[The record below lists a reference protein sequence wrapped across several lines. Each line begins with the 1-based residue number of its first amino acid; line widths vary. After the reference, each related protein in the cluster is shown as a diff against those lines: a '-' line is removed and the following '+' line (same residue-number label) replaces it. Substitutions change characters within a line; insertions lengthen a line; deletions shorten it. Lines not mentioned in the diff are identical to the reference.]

1 MESAIDS
8 EFQHEICESGL
19 DNIDRQAA
27 NGELDDDGK
36 PKRTGTVW
44 TASAHIIT
52 AVISTGVLSL
62 AWSVAQLGW
71 IFGISIVLIFAAITL
86 YTANLLADCYRC
98 PDPITGKRN
107 YTYME
112 AVQNIL
118 GGEMY
123 MACGLVQNMSLI
135 GILIGYTITT
145 STSMV
150 AIHKSHC
157 FHKRGHEAPCKFSNN
172 PYMIA
177 LGIFEIFLSQIPN
190 FHELSWLS
198 SVAAIMSFGYA
209 SIGIGLS
216 FARVISGPRGRAT
229 MTGVEVGVDVSQSGK
244 IWRVCTAMGNIALAC
259 AYTFIAID
267 VQDTLKSSPPENK
280 VMKKANTIA
289 ISTMTV
295 FFLMCGCLGYAA
307 FGNEARGN
315 MLTGFGFYE
324 PFWLIDLGNI
334 MIVVH
339 LLGSYQVI
347 GQPVFRMLELWASM
361 RCPNS
366 KFVAVEYPLNIGK
379 IRFSINFLKL
389 IWRTIFVVI
398 ITALAMAMPF
408 FNEMLSLLGAIAFWP
423 VAVYFPVE
431 MYIAQK
437 KIRKRTFRWFGLQ
450 ILSSFCF
457 LVSLAAACGAI
468 QGLNKG
474 LHASKPFQF
483 KQ

>member
-44 TASAHIIT
+44 TASARIIT

-71 IFGISIVLIFAAITL
+71 IVGISIVLIFAAITL

-98 PDPITGKRN
+98 PDPITGRRN

-118 GGEMY
+118 GGEMS

-135 GILIGYTITT
+135 GILIGHTITT

-150 AIHKSHC
+150 
-157 FHKRGHEAPCKFSNN
+157 
-172 PYMIA
+172 
-177 LGIFEIFLSQIPN
+177 
-190 FHELSWLS
+190 
-198 SVAAIMSFGYA
+198 VAAIMSFGYA

-216 FARVISGPRGRAT
+216 FAR
-229 MTGVEVGVDVSQSGK
+229 
-244 IWRVCTAMGNIALAC
+244 
-259 AYTFIAID
+259 
-267 VQDTLKSSPPENK
+267 DTLKSSPPENK

-361 RCPNS
+361 RWPNS
-366 KFVAVEYPLNIGK
+366 KFVYVEYPLNIGK
-379 IRFSINFLKL
+379 IRFSINFLRL

-398 ITALAMAMPF
+398 ITVLAMAMPF

-437 KIRKRTFRWFGLQ
+437 KIRKRTFQWFGLQ
-450 ILSSFCF
+450 ILSLFCF

-468 QGLNKG
+468 QGLNKC
-474 LHASKPFQF
+474 LHASKAFQF

>member
-19 DNIDRQAA
+19 SNIDRQGA

-36 PKRTGTVW
+36 PKRTG
-44 TASAHIIT
+44 
-52 AVISTGVLSL
+52 
-62 AWSVAQLGW
+62 
-71 IFGISIVLIFAAITL
+71 
-86 YTANLLADCYRC
+86 
-98 PDPITGKRN
+98 
-107 YTYME
+107 
-112 AVQNIL
+112 
-118 GGEMY
+118 GEMN

-135 GILIGYTITT
+135 EILIGYTITT
-145 STSMV
+145 STNMV

-172 PYMIA
+172 PYMTA
-177 LGIFEIFLSQIPN
+177 LGIFEILLSQIPN

-216 FARVISGPRGRAT
+216 FAR
-229 MTGVEVGVDVSQSGK
+229 
-244 IWRVCTAMGNIALAC
+244 
-259 AYTFIAID
+259 
-267 VQDTLKSSPPENK
+267 DTLKSSPPENK

-361 RCPNS
+361 RWPNS
-366 KFVAVEYPLNIGK
+366 KFLYVEYPLNIGK
-379 IRFSINFLKL
+379 IRFSINFLRL

-398 ITALAMAMPF
+398 ITVLAMAMPF

-437 KIRKRTFRWFGLQ
+437 KIRKRTFQWFGLQ
-450 ILSSFCF
+450 ILSLFCF

-468 QGLNKG
+468 QGLNKC
-474 LHASKPFQF
+474 LHASKAFQF

>member
-1 MESAIDS
+1 
-8 EFQHEICESGL
+8 
-19 DNIDRQAA
+19 
-27 NGELDDDGK
+27 
-36 PKRTGTVW
+36 
-44 TASAHIIT
+44 
-52 AVISTGVLSL
+52 
-62 AWSVAQLGW
+62 
-71 IFGISIVLIFAAITL
+71 
-86 YTANLLADCYRC
+86 
-98 PDPITGKRN
+98 
-107 YTYME
+107 ME

-216 FARVISGPRGRAT
+216 FARVISGNVHSFSSFLISFGTVIDKILKTGICTGPRGRAT

-398 ITALAMAMPF
+398 ITVLAMAMPF